1 MYLRFLRKCLEIMLY
16 VRLVE
21 TLYVFNAK
29 RTGHFTST
37 RTLISKGCLPRVSV
51 TIRNSKNAVNFRT
64 PAAIHNLNVT
74 LCLCYVRSSKLRRR
88 RIDRNVRGK
97 KKKRGGE
104 KKGEEKE
111 RNKGSVSAKNIHRF
125 INLKRMYNYIV
136 RCIVNMVS

>member
-97 KKKRGGE
+97 KKKTRRR
-104 KKGEEKE
+104 KE
-111 RNKGSVSAKNIHRF
+111 RRR
-125 INLKRMYNYIV
+125 KRKKQRKCECKKHSSFY
-136 RCIVNMVS
+136 